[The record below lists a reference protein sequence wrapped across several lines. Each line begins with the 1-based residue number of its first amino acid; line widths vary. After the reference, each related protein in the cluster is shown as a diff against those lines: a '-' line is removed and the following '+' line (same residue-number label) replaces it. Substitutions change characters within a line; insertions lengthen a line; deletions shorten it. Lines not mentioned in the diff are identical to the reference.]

1 MPKIVDLTSFLKNIN
16 ETFWVIFKQ
25 SEENS
30 LWSSAIIHF
39 FNNFIAMPFA
49 FCTREKKKWCEFAES
64 AEDGPTSK
72 FLSEVRKLFFLK
84 LQNAEGGQS
93 KCR

>member
-1 MPKIVDLTSFLKNIN
+1 
-16 ETFWVIFKQ
+16 
-25 SEENS
+25 
-30 LWSSAIIHF
+30 
-39 FNNFIAMPFA
+39 MPFA